1 MGNFQR
7 DIKRMVEEVSVPT
20 DKLDA
25 TVNAALKIAKNKES
39 SANSKKQN
47 YLAGVASIFL
57 LAIGSLLISTYLLGS
72 ATNEVNESI
81 LYKLGDAGL
90 QRMVEEGR
98 VTDLSLE
105 AVDQKIKVTL
115 EEGYLDNNQLAI
127 SYHIEM
133 EQDIENVSFEL
144 FVDGNSIGYVGA
156 WGGATSSLPRSGRI
170 SSFEPTRNFPDH
182 PELKLQ
188 FKQIN
193 QVQGDWSFSF
203 DLKKDT
209 ELYEVTNYA
218 VKEDHNGQLFSIDN
232 IIQTTSMIQLS
243 TTTKLLAD
251 EVSDGFR
258 DQSISIVAVA
268 ENGDNVI
275 YTDFS
280 RSSNTE
286 HAYATNHF
294 PDKLIET
301 VKVARGI
308 ASKSYKIVPYFVT
321 YKGQEFR
328 SEYSTGYTSDEI
340 AAPLKRGAVL
350 ELASPIKVVEIES
363 GKEQTVVYYEMDATL
378 PVFPVIIDRES
389 EQEYEPISFKH
400 QGTKV
405 AVTYPKVPENNT
417 IELYMYDATYQVFS
431 DLEIEI
437 NLK

>member
-7 DIKRMVEEVSVPT
+7 DIKRMVEEVTVPT

-25 TVNAALKIAKNKES
+25 TVNAALKIVKNKENS
-39 SANSKKQN
+39 TNSKKRN

-57 LAIGSLLISTYLLGS
+57 FAIGSLLISTYLLGS

-81 LYKLGDAGL
+81 FHKLGDVGL

-105 AVDQKIKVTL
+105 AVDQEIKVTL

-144 FVDGNSIGYVGA
+144 FVDGNSVGRV
-156 WGGATSSLPRSGRI
+156 GSSLFAHSDI
-170 SSFEPTRNFPDH
+170 FSFEPTKYFPDH

-188 FKQIN
+188 IHQIN

-218 VKEDHNGQLFSIDN
+218 VKEDYNGQIFSIDN
-232 IIQTTSMIQLS
+232 IIQTPSMMQLL

-251 EVSDGFR
+251 EVSEGFR
-258 DQSISIVAVA
+258 AQRISIVAVA
-268 ENGDNVI
+268 ENGENVFA
-275 YTDFS
+275 DFS
-280 RSSNTE
+280 HISD
-286 HAYATNHF
+286 HAYAFNQI
-294 PDKLIET
+294 PNKLREL
-301 VKVARGI
+301 VKVQRGI
-308 ASKSYKIVPYFVT
+308 DFKSYKIVPYFVT

-328 SEYSTGYTSDEI
+328 SDYSIGYTWDEI
-340 AAPLKRGAVL
+340 AAPLEKGTVL

-363 GKEQTVVYYEMDATL
+363 GKEQTVVYYEMDAPL
-378 PVFPVIIDRES
+378 PVYPVIIDRET

-400 QGTKV
+400 HGTNI
-405 AVTYPKVPENNT
+405 AVTYPKVPEKKS
-417 IELYMYDATYQVFS
+417 IELFMYDATYQVFS

-437 NLK
+437 ELK

>member
-25 TVNAALKIAKNKES
+25 TVNTALRIAKNKES
-39 SANSKKQN
+39 FANSKKRN

-57 LAIGSLLISTYLLGS
+57 LAIGSLLISTYLHGS

-90 QRMVEEGR
+90 QRMVLEGR

-105 AVDQKIKVTL
+105 AVDQEIKVTL

-144 FVDGNSIGYVGA
+144 FVDGNSVGNIGST
-156 WGGATSSLPRSGRI
+156 WGQGTSSLPHSDI
-170 SSFEPTRNFPDH
+170 FSFEQTKSFPVH
-182 PELKLQ
+182 PELRLQ
-188 FKQIN
+188 FHQIN

-203 DLKKDT
+203 DLKKET

-218 VKEDHNGQLFSIDN
+218 FKEDHNGQFFSIDN
-232 IIQTTSMIQLS
+232 IIQTPSRIQLS

-258 DQSISIVAVA
+258 DQWISIVAVA
-268 ENGDNVI
+268 ENGDNVF

-286 HAYATNHF
+286 HAYAKNHF
-294 PDKLIET
+294 PDKLLET

-308 ASKSYKIVPYFVT
+308 ASNSYKIVPYFVT

-328 SEYSTGYTSDEI
+328 SDYSTGYIWDEI
-340 AAPLKRGAVL
+340 AAPLEKGTVL
-350 ELASPIKVVEIES
+350 EMASPIKVVEIDF
-363 GKEQTVVYYEMDATL
+363 GNEQTVVYYEMDATL
-378 PVFPVIIDRES
+378 PVYPVIIDRES

-400 QGTKV
+400 QGTNI
-405 AVTYPKVPENNT
+405 AVTYPKVPEKSS